1 MEKNKKNRRTYL
13 ILRDIL
19 AERIAQGMYRENEK
33 LPSERDLAEDLHTTR
48 LTLRDALFQL
58 EIEGKV
64 FRMDRRGWYVSGKRL
79 VFNLNQD
86 IGFMTNLREQGQ
98 EPGTELIFCEEKP
111 ASSELIRLLKV
122 DKHQS
127 VYHIQ
132 RKRTINQ
139 RPVLIEDI
147 YLDASRYPGLQH
159 TNLSGS
165 LSVVLTDIYG
175 IQVKYADIQITP
187 IAFNELHA
195 KSLQVSP
202 GTPGTLI
209 TRISYDVRD
218 TVLQIDQE
226 YWLSDVLR
234 LEVRTDNKF

>member
-1 MEKNKKNRRTYL
+1 MEKNTKNRRTYL
-13 ILRDIL
+13 ILRDVL
-19 AERIAQGMYRENEK
+19 AERIAQGTYPANEK
-33 LPSERDLAEDLHTTR
+33 LPAERELAEELNTTR

-79 VFNLNQD
+79 SFDLNKD

-98 EPGTELIFCEEKP
+98 EPGTELIFCEEEP
-111 ASSELIRLLKV
+111 ASSMLAKV
-122 DKHQS
+122 LNIAKGAA

-139 RPVLIEDI
+139 RPVLMEDI
-147 YLDASRYPGLQH
+147 YLDVRRCPGLQH

-165 LSVVLTDIYG
+165 LSVVLTDVYAIN
-175 IQVKYADIQITP
+175 VKYADIQITP

-209 TRISYDVRD
+209 TRISYDGNDNV
-218 TVLQIDQE
+218 VQLDQE

-234 LEVRTDNKF
+234 LDVRTSEKF